1 MRNEGREIN
10 EFLNEWR
17 DVSAWESKVVGWGRR
32 GGCDSRRAF
41 NSLGEGAKG
50 RKGALRRDTTSKNER
65 RAQKVKKRGGGS
77 EKQDVL
83 LLNQYVLPEGKP
95 IALPFCKLDGRRD
108 PLKTAVGI
116 FLDRIS

>member
-10 EFLNEWR
+10 EFLNEWT

-65 RAQKVKKRGGGS
+65 RVQKVKKRGGEEGQRNKMS
-77 EKQDVL
+77 CFLTSTCQRANQLLYRSAGLTADVI
-83 LLNQYVLPEGKP
+83 P
-95 IALPFCKLDGRRD
+95 
-108 PLKTAVGI
+108 
-116 FLDRIS
+116 